1 MAKYSRPS
9 LYRPLRKG
17 VRIAGQGFKKRYI
30 SKNKKLKLGKII
42 RDVSVVK
49 RMLNAEK
56 KMNALSV
63 NGQLIGQVS
72 GNISGMYYADIT
84 PTPPNGTGGSE
95 KTGRSI
101 KMCSWHAQMQ
111 LIQQSNAIG
120 RQNFKIEIY
129 QVLGSPVTPATF
141 ATQYWFAN
149 GFVNG
154 GNTIIDYNSNVNPD
168 FYGRYKKIYSKRVT
182 LMPDSVSGQTDFK
195 TISMGGKLNHHIR
208 FDGASTTV
216 ANGQLLLVIRT
227 DSGNVSPSVVSTL
240 TNIPQTAVSTGA
252 LLNYQI
258 FRYYYDN

>member
-1 MAKYSRPS
+1 MVVFKRKPS

-17 VRIAGQGFKKRYI
+17 VRIAGQAFKKRYI
-30 SKNKKLKLGKII
+30 SNNKKLKLGKII
-42 RDVSVVK
+42 KDVSVVK

-129 QVLGSPVTPATF
+129 
-141 ATQYWFAN
+141 
-149 GFVNG
+149 
-154 GNTIIDYNSNVNPD
+154 
-168 FYGRYKKIYSKRVT
+168 
-182 LMPDSVSGQTDFK
+182 
-195 TISMGGKLNHHIR
+195 
-208 FDGASTTV
+208 
-216 ANGQLLLVIRT
+216 
-227 DSGNVSPSVVSTL
+227 
-240 TNIPQTAVSTGA
+240 
-252 LLNYQI
+252 
-258 FRYYYDN
+258 